1 MNRIPTN
8 AKAREF
14 RLRTRK
20 QAAETPFG
28 GLFPVESPKLS
39 FDSKRSYHRTGAEY
53 YYASTTTCKSLETF
67 FLQLFDKVKQSSG
80 KLTA

>member
-1 MNRIPTN
+1 MR
-8 AKAREF
+8 KRENF
-14 RLRTRK
+14 RLELGK
-20 QAAETPFG
+20 NAAETPFG
-28 GLFPVESPKLS
+28 GLFPVESPKPS
-39 FDSKRSYHRTGAEY
+39 RDSKRSYHRTGAEY